1 MSYLYGPRLNNPNN
15 RSAAQGQQYEEP
27 GYGGSPLPQYG
38 GPMMGG
44 DEFTGQNVEMAPL
57 AQNGSQFAQQSDA
70 NSILNACA
78 DVNRHLSEIN
88 DVIATLQPL
97 QKLSLDAI
105 NEMQQKR
112 AKKQIDDI
120 SSDIMARFRN
130 VTGEVKAIKQQPAA
144 SYPKNA
150 PQVERLSREIIKV
163 RRNYELSDANYRKQL
178 EAQIMRQVKIVR
190 PEATEQ
196 ELRAAVEDPN
206 NQIFSQAL
214 MQSDRQGQAQS
225 TRNNVQQRHEEIQ
238 KIESQM
244 IELAQL
250 FEDMNTLVVQQEESI
265 ANIDM
270 KAEEV
275 VENIDKGT
283 EEIGVA
289 IESAKNTRKWKWWC
303 LGIVILI
310 IIAIAVVIIIYKF
323 VISSPAP
330 TTTTNSSEAS
340 KNAKR
345 FLSIARNLNFPTG
358 QVAAKLKRNAP
369 TLVKSRLFRNTN

>member
-1 MSYLYGPRLNNPNN
+1 
-15 RSAAQGQQYEEP
+15 
-27 GYGGSPLPQYG
+27 
-38 GPMMGG
+38 
-44 DEFTGQNVEMAPL
+44 MAPL

-303 LGIVILI
+303 LGIVSTFDKNIFRWIFYSILTVASSTHYYCHRCRHHNLQI
-310 IIAIAVVIIIYKF
+310 RHF
-323 VISSPAP
+323 ISSA
-330 TTTTNSSEAS
+330 N
-340 KNAKR
+340 N
-345 FLSIARNLNFPTG
+345 NN
-358 QVAAKLKRNAP
+358 KLIRG
-369 TLVKSRLFRNTN
+369 